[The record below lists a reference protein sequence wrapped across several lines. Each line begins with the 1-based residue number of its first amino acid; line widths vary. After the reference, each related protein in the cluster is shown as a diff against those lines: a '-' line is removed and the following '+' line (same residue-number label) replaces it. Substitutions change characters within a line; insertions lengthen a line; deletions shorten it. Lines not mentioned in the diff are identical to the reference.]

1 MTLLSAQLSRVPNIL
16 AVVIFS
22 SILTFAFSSMAAQ
35 PGSESQ
41 INEAIGKAYAEYGVS
56 AAVRAG
62 CKSSKDLGQT
72 SWKVK
77 RDFYVL

>member
-22 SILTFAFSSMAAQ
+22 SILIFAFSFMAAQ

-56 AAVRAG
+56 AAVRATILLRPG
-62 CKSSKDLGQT
+62 RA
-72 SWKVK
+72 K
-77 RDFYVL
+77 RC

>member
-1 MTLLSAQLSRVPNIL
+1 MTLLSAQLNRVPNIL

-22 SILTFAFSSMAAQ
+22 SILTFAFSSMAVQ

-56 AAVRAG
+56 AAVRTG

-72 SWKVK
+72 S
-77 RDFYVL
+77 